1 MSDEAGPLF
10 LYYRMAG
17 SAASSRYAWWNCLH
31 KGELYQFV
39 RWENGLPK
47 TVIDIVTWLGFDR
60 ISSFSN
66 RGCVA
71 SLKCKICIRYPDGVI
86 SCRNYKTA
94 FTEGSSNLRISMRAR
109 AMKLFNRNQG
119 KAVTEYA
126 PTTKALRFLFAVMEQ
141 RLKKSLTLRIIHVS
155 DTCMLA
161 FSK

>member
-17 SAASSRYAWWNCLH
+17 SAASSRYARWNCLH
-31 KGELYQFV
+31 KSVLHQFV

-47 TVIDIVTWLGFDR
+47 TVIDIVMWLGFDR
-60 ISSFSN
+60 ISSN
-66 RGCVA
+66 HECVA
-71 SLKCKICIRYPDGVI
+71 SLKCKICIRYPHRVI
-86 SCRNYKTA
+86 FCRNYKTA

-126 PTTKALRFLFAVMEQ
+126 PIAKALRFLFAVMEQ
-141 RLKKSLTLRIIHVS
+141 RLKKSLTLRILHVS

-161 FSK
+161 LSK